1 MIGPT
6 KGTLLERLRDPLD
19 GMAWEEFARTYTAP
33 IYAYARHRG
42 CSTHTAEEVV
52 QDVLL
57 AVFQKRDVFRYDP
70 AQGRFRDWLMA
81 VVRNQLGQRRR
92 RPSERVK
99 PIGGQRPAGV
109 DEPED
114 PGYSPDQ
121 NWELFF
127 EQALLMAILDVVR
140 REMNP
145 QTYQAFELI
154 VLNELSGAEA
164 ARITGLS
171 RNAVYLARRRVV
183 RRLEELGG
191 PYRRRGE
198 LGRRLREAMDARP
211 GAEIKR
217 SAMKRIERTGGHA
230 GEVGT

>member
-19 GMAWEEFARTYTAP
+19 GMAWEEFARTYTAS

-42 CSTHTAEEVV
+42 CSPHTADEVV
-52 QDVLL
+52 QDVMLV
-57 AVFQKRDVFRYDP
+57 VFEKRDVFRYDP

-81 VVRNQLGQRRR
+81 LVRNQLGQRRR

-99 PIGGQRPAGV
+99 PIGGQRPAGAE
-109 DEPED
+109 EPED
-114 PGYSPDQ
+114 PGNPPDR

-127 EQALLMAILDVVR
+127 EQALLAAILDVVR

-145 QTYQAFELI
+145 QTYQAFELV

-183 RRLEELGG
+183 KRLEELGE

-198 LGRRLREAMDARP
+198 LGRRLREAMDAHP
-211 GAEIKR
+211 DAEVER
-217 SAMKRIERTGGHA
+217 SALERIEHTLSHSGEA
-230 GEVGT
+230 GK